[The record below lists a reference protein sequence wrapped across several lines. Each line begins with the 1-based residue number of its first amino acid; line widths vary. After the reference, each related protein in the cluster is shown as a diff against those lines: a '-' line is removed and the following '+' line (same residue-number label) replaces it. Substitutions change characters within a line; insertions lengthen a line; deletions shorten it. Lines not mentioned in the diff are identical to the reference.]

1 MRSARLG
8 TKYVTPLMK
17 KQRSGSIINCA
28 SIAGMGVGYGPT
40 LYSIGKA
47 AVISLTKSVAIEWAG
62 SGTPEDIAYAAV
74 YLASDESPH
83 TSGENLV
90 VDTGITPRRSTK
102 LQAERG
108 ALMQEAISG
117 A

>member
-74 YLASDESPH
+74 YLASDERWRFVRNNRIDMEVTRVKRTGAALLRPH
-83 TSGENLV
+83 W
-90 VDTGITPRRSTK
+90 
-102 LQAERG
+102 
-108 ALMQEAISG
+108 
-117 A
+117 